1 MQVEGKMSEELKLN
15 SPDVQRLNIKIK
27 PKDKV
32 FLIYGDGNIYN
43 LHHTLKGSK
52 AVVITIQEEAK

>member
-1 MQVEGKMSEELKLN
+1 MNQDKELN
-15 SPDVQRLNIKIK
+15 SPDVQRLNINIK

-43 LHHTLKGSK
+43 LHHVLKGSK
-52 AVVITIQEEAK
+52 ALVITIKEKL